1 MNPAHG
7 QFDREVLFLF
17 NSRSA
22 QPCLLFAVMLRFLLS
37 VTICLA
43 CLLSR
48 KVAAAEIAKD
58 RHVVIVVWDGMR
70 PDFVSAETTPILW
83 KLAQGGVTFRNHH
96 AVYLTAT
103 HVNGTAIETGM
114 YPGHSGLIAN
124 YDYRPEI
131 EKTKFI
137 STEQT
142 RVINKGDA
150 LSSGHYLSVPTLA
163 EMVRAVGGRTVVA
176 AAKTVGLLLDRQPD
190 RDGGKLG
197 ETLSAGETRPRDILS
212 SIIRGEGDF
221 PGSPI
226 YSSAQRDSWT
236 TAALTN
242 DLWARDVPA
251 FSILWL
257 GEPDLSQHETAP
269 GSPAALAAIKS
280 SDTNLGRVLAA
291 LEEKGV
297 RSNTDVMVVSD
308 HGFSTIAQA
317 NDLSKVLKA
326 AGLNAVGDLELEDNE
341 NVQPGEILMI
351 GNGGSVLFYVV
362 AHDQAIIRKLIATLQ
377 QSDFAGVIFSKDGG
391 RGAFAFSQ
399 ALIDSSKGPDVVMAF
414 RWTEEKNEFGAKGL
428 INSDWNRKAG
438 RGTHA
443 TLSPFDVHN
452 TLVAAGPDFRAGQ
465 VDELPTG
472 NVDIAPTVLRV
483 LKIKPAKP
491 MDGRV
496 LEEALNGDSE
506 APKAVSETLQASQE
520 IAKGKW
526 SQWLRRSRVGET
538 IYLDAGNGSFTA
550 EPR

>member
-1 MNPAHG
+1 
-7 QFDREVLFLF
+7 
-17 NSRSA
+17 
-22 QPCLLFAVMLRFLLS
+22 MLRFLLS
-37 VTICLA
+37 LAICSTCLVSRDVT
-43 CLLSR
+43 
-48 KVAAAEIAKD
+48 AAEIAKD

-83 KLAQGGVTFRNHH
+83 KLAQEGVTFRNHH

-124 YDYRPEI
+124 YDYRPDI

-142 RVINKGDA
+142 RVIDKGDA
-150 LSSGHYLSVPTLA
+150 ISSGHYLSVPTLA
-163 EMVRAVGGRTVVA
+163 EMVRAAGGRTAVA

-190 RDGGKLG
+190 RGAGKLG
-197 ETLSAGETRPRDILS
+197 ETLWAGAARPRDFLS
-212 SIIRGEGDF
+212 EITRAEGDF
-221 PGSPI
+221 PGFSI

-242 DLWARDVPA
+242 DLWARDLPA
-251 FSILWL
+251 FSVLWL

-269 GSPAALAAIKS
+269 GSPAALAAVKS

-291 LEEKGV
+291 LEEKGA
-297 RSNTDVMVVSD
+297 RSTTDVMVVSD
-308 HGFSTIAQA
+308 HGFSTIARA
-317 NDLSKVLKA
+317 NDLQKFLKA
-326 AGLNAVGDLELEDNE
+326 AGLNAVADLDLEDDES
-341 NVQPGEILMI
+341 VKPGDILLV

-362 AHDQAIIRKLIATLQ
+362 GHDQAVIRKLIETLQ

-391 RGAFAFSQ
+391 NGAFAFSQ
-399 ALIDSSKGPDVVMAF
+399 ALINSSKGPDVVMAF
-414 RWTEEKNEFGAKGL
+414 RWTEEKNAFGVSGL
-428 INSDWNRKAG
+428 IDSDWNRRAG
-438 RGTHA
+438 KGTHA
-443 TLSPFDVHN
+443 SLSPSDIHN

-472 NVDIAPTVLRV
+472 NVDVAPTVLRI

-496 LEEALNGDSE
+496 LDEALTGESA
-506 APKAVSETLQASQE
+506 APKATSETIQASQDFG
-520 IAKGKW
+520 KGKW
-526 SQWLRRSRVGET
+526 TQWLRRSRVGET
-538 IYLDAGNGSFTA
+538 IYLEAGNGAFVA
-550 EPR
+550 GKE